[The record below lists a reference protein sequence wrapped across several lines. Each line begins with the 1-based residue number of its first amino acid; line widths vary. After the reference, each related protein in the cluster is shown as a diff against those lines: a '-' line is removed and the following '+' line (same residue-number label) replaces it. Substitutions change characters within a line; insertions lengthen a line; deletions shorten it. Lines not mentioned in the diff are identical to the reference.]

1 MVNALGITQEG
12 LRTALKI
19 KDRYR
24 KREPLVLP
32 GAEDRMLIPENLMN
46 HNIDLRGFEDPLP
59 LAQVTVQAPPPYSK
73 RGQRTLRGAHALDS
87 LHVTTSE
94 VAIRPSRSISSHAE
108 KLEPESHATMQSCSQ
123 SSSSS

>member
-1 MVNALGITQEG
+1 MANALGITQEG

-59 LAQVTVQAPPPYSK
+59 LAMVASRDPEVPMALAAAGPAQPAPGRRRRK
-73 RGQRTLRGAHALDS
+73 ARR
-87 LHVTTSE
+87 
-94 VAIRPSRSISSHAE
+94 
-108 KLEPESHATMQSCSQ
+108 
-123 SSSSS
+123 

>member
-1 MVNALGITQEG
+1 MANALGITQEG

-59 LAQVTVQAPPPYSK
+59 LAMVASRDPEAPMALARRCSVK
-73 RGQRTLRGAHALDS
+73 RNTP
-87 LHVTTSE
+87 TS
-94 VAIRPSRSISSHAE
+94 ASASGSNFS
-108 KLEPESHATMQSCSQ
+108 
-123 SSSSS
+123 

>member
-1 MVNALGITQEG
+1 MANALGITQEG

-24 KREPLVLP
+24 KHEPLVLP

-59 LAQVTVQAPPPYSK
+59 LAIYTLSRHVASPLWGPTVLGAYSLCSYKPRAP
-73 RGQRTLRGAHALDS
+73 HF
-87 LHVTTSE
+87 
-94 VAIRPSRSISSHAE
+94 
-108 KLEPESHATMQSCSQ
+108 
-123 SSSSS
+123 